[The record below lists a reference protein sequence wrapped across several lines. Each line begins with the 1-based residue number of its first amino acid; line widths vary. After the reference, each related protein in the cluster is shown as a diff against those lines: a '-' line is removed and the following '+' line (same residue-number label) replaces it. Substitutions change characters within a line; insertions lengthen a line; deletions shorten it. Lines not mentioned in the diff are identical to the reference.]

1 MDEWSIYTDRYYTS
15 IRRYVCDLADTFLT
29 QGWSALFAYSSRT
42 ALELAVF
49 LNDDVEFAYLFE
61 RYIEQ
66 FLGGLIY

>member
-1 MDEWSIYTDRYYTS
+1 MNEVSIPIVITLQLDDT
-15 IRRYVCDLADTFLT
+15 YVTLRIHFLRKDD
-29 QGWSALFAYSSRT
+29 QPYSSRT